1 MKTFFNS
8 LNPSDIIQL
17 FGIIASLITSI
28 VAITISLVTLRQN
41 SKMIEDASRPIISIY
56 GESINPGSPVFYIVI
71 KNFGSSSA
79 YITQFEYDF
88 DFNSAYLADK
98 GKDYLKDLTNSVIAP
113 GQSRICALE
122 YSALDRPIAFKL
134 SYSSGVKTY
143 HDEMTVDLRAGA
155 SMLTSKTA
163 TEGKE
168 LRTISYS
175 LQEMLQKNL

>member
-1 MKTFFNS
+1 M
-8 LNPSDIIQL
+8 
-17 FGIIASLITSI
+17 
-28 VAITISLVTLRQN
+28 
-41 SKMIEDASRPIISIY
+41 
-56 GESINPGSPVFYIVI
+56 FYIVI

-122 YSALDRPIAFKL
+122 YSALDRPITFKL